1 MLLSTQVGADKQM
14 TKRWLQFLAK
24 EGLVSV
30 VQAGQTVILNPS
42 GEGFKQQVAEVL
54 RRDDEVNLWRKNNSI
69 KRTN

>member
-1 MLLSTQVGADKQM
+1 M

-54 RRDDEVNLWRKNNSI
+54 RRDDEVKCEKLH
-69 KRTN
+69 